1 MNCLRGFKS
10 LLYGFFFSFVL
21 SIWVRVHGQNIWPM
35 PKSVSFGN
43 RTLSLSSN
51 FELRTYRS
59 NYLDSSGILNE
70 AFERMMHLVKAGHM
84 LKTDFPDSGI
94 QDSVDI
100 ALNTFDDMLTSLP
113 VLAGINIAIRS
124 PNETLNF
131 GIDESYYLY
140 VPDTGSILF
149 ARVEAAT
156 VFGALHAL
164 ETFSQLCNFN
174 FTTKALELHSAP
186 LTIYDQPRFP
196 YRGLLI
202 DTSRHYLPVAVIKSV
217 IDSMSYSKLNVL
229 HWHIVDDQSFPIEV
243 PSYPKLWKGAYS
255 NSERYTIED
264 AAEIVKYA
272 EQRGVNVL
280 AEIDVPGHTSSWGF
294 GYRSLWP
301 SNGCRNPLDV
311 SNEFAFEIIDGILL
325 DFRKVFKFKFVHLGG
340 DEVFM
345 GKAPYILLFYS
356 ELNDNNMTLSDGYRY
371 FVLRA
376 QNIAISHGYD
386 IINWEET
393 FNNFGG
399 KLSPKTVVHNWL
411 GQGVAQK
418 VVAAGLRC
426 IVSNQDRW
434 YLDHLDVPWQ
444 HFYANEP
451 LTNITDPN
459 QRKLVLGGEV
469 CMWGEQIDTSNIQ
482 RTIWPRAA
490 AAAERLWTPLEK
502 LPKNP
507 REVALRLAHF
517 RCLLNQRGIQA
528 APLDGYSRNG
538 PQDPGSCINQ

>member
-1 MNCLRGFKS
+1 
-10 LLYGFFFSFVL
+10 
-21 SIWVRVHGQNIWPM
+21 M

-186 LTIYDQPRFP
+186 LTIYDQPR
-196 YRGLLI
+196 
-202 DTSRHYLPVAVIKSV
+202 
-217 IDSMSYSKLNVL
+217 
-229 HWHIVDDQSFPIEV
+229 
-243 PSYPKLWKGAYS
+243 
-255 NSERYTIED
+255 
-264 AAEIVKYA
+264 
-272 EQRGVNVL
+272 
-280 AEIDVPGHTSSWGF
+280 
-294 GYRSLWP
+294 
-301 SNGCRNPLDV
+301 
-311 SNEFAFEIIDGILL
+311 
-325 DFRKVFKFKFVHLGG
+325 
-340 DEVFM
+340 
-345 GKAPYILLFYS
+345 
-356 ELNDNNMTLSDGYRY
+356 LNDNNMTLSDGYRY

-393 FNNFGG
+393 FNNFGD

-418 VVAAGLRC
+418 VVAEGLRC

-490 AAAERLWTPLEK
+490 AAAERLWTPLAK

-528 APLDGYSRNG
+528 APLDGYSQNG

>member
-1 MNCLRGFKS
+1 
-10 LLYGFFFSFVL
+10 
-21 SIWVRVHGQNIWPM
+21 M

-43 RTLSLSSN
+43 RTLSLSRN

-70 AFERMMHLVKAGHM
+70 AFGRMIHLVKAGHT
-84 LKTDFPDSGI
+84 LKTDFPDS
-94 QDSVDI
+94 DI
-100 ALNTFDDMLTSLP
+100 HDITLNTFNYKLASLP
-113 VLAGINIAIRS
+113 VLDGINIAIRS
-124 PNETLNF
+124 PNETLDF

-149 ARVEAAT
+149 ARIEAAT
-156 VFGALHAL
+156 VFGALHGL
-164 ETFSQLCNFN
+164 E
-174 FTTKALELHSAP
+174 
-186 LTIYDQPRFP
+186 
-196 YRGLLI
+196 
-202 DTSRHYLPVAVIKSV
+202 
-217 IDSMSYSKLNVL
+217 NVL

-294 GYRSLWP
+294 GYPSLWP

-311 SNEFAFEIIDGILL
+311 SNEFAFEVIDGILS
-325 DFRKVFKFKFVHLGG
+325 DCWNTTPHIK
-340 DEVFM
+340 DW
-345 GKAPYILLFYS
+345 
-356 ELNDNNMTLSDGYRY
+356 LNDNNMTLSDGYRY

-376 QNIAISHGYD
+376 QNIALSHGYD

-393 FNNFGG
+393 FNNFGD

-411 GQGVAQK
+411 GEGVAQK

-426 IVSNQDRW
+426 IVSNQNRW
-434 YLDHLDVPWQ
+434 YLDHLDVTWKG
-444 HFYANEP
+444 FYANEP
-451 LTNITDPN
+451 LTGISDPN
-459 QRKLVLGGEV
+459 QQKLVIGGEV
-469 CMWGEQIDTSNIQ
+469 CMWSEQIDTSNIQ
-482 RTIWPRAA
+482 RIIWPRAA
-490 AAAERLWTPLEK
+490 AAAERLWSPLEK
-502 LPKNP
+502 LPKDP
-507 REVALRLAHF
+507 REVTLRLAHF

-528 APLDGYSRNG
+528 APLDGYSRNV

>member
-1 MNCLRGFKS
+1 
-10 LLYGFFFSFVL
+10 
-21 SIWVRVHGQNIWPM
+21 
-35 PKSVSFGN
+35 
-43 RTLSLSSN
+43 
-51 FELRTYRS
+51 
-59 NYLDSSGILNE
+59 
-70 AFERMMHLVKAGHM
+70 M

-124 PNETLNF
+124 PNETLDF

-149 ARVEAAT
+149 ARIEAAT

-186 LTIYDQPRFP
+186 LTIYDQPR
-196 YRGLLI
+196 
-202 DTSRHYLPVAVIKSV
+202 
-217 IDSMSYSKLNVL
+217 
-229 HWHIVDDQSFPIEV
+229 
-243 PSYPKLWKGAYS
+243 
-255 NSERYTIED
+255 
-264 AAEIVKYA
+264 YA

-280 AEIDVPGHTSSWGF
+280 AEIDVPGHTSSW
-294 GYRSLWP
+294 
-301 SNGCRNPLDV
+301 
-311 SNEFAFEIIDGILL
+311 
-325 DFRKVFKFKFVHLGG
+325 
-340 DEVFM
+340 
-345 GKAPYILLFYS
+345 
-356 ELNDNNMTLSDGYRY
+356 LNDNNMTLSDGYRY

-393 FNNFGG
+393 FNNFGD

-411 GQGVAQK
+411 GEGVAQK

-426 IVSNQDRW
+426 IVSNQNRW
-434 YLDHLDVPWQ
+434 YLDHLDVTWKD
-444 HFYANEP
+444 FYANEP
-451 LTNITDPN
+451 LTGISDPN

-490 AAAERLWTPLEK
+490 AAAERLWTPLQK

-507 REVALRLAHF
+507 REVTLRLAHF

-528 APLDGYSRNG
+528 APLDGYSRNV